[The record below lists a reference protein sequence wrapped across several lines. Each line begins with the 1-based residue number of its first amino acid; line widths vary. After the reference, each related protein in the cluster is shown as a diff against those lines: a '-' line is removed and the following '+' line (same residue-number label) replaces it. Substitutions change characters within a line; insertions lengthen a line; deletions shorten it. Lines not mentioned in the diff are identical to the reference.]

1 MKTLLSV
8 LGAIGLSAT
17 AASPIIS
24 LSTEENIK
32 DIKNDKVNLE
42 YGTNSLTPYD
52 FSDNYLRRA
61 TTMNKFSG
69 RGVETVESNFTVPL
83 PNAITVND
91 ILNDSKIDTINYGGI
106 FNIEA
111 ASVNQRFTAILLK
124 RDPSQNTKDKAVF
137 MGNIHQNNSATSI
150 GWSLDLELTY
160 YIDSKGNAFA
170 DIKLNQTVVDG
181 YRYTNSLTGEVG
193 VKIFFKTEHTH
204 YYINNT
210 VSTEQDMGTELLA
223 TIFNISSSNSAVVTT
238 KDRVI
243 NQSISG
249 LTGST
254 VSTQGINL
262 QNTKRVSFYGT
273 MRRSIQQAGYN
284 SNIMLDSIDFIKNE
298 ELSTEYNLVFETNY
312 ETIGINESTGNWN
325 SSLNLTLNI
334 NIDPATN
341 RATLSNKG
349 IIDLDNSETTNANT
363 WMETTWVFDRASLWG

>member
-1 MKTLLSV
+1 MKKLLSV

-181 YRYTNSLTGEVG
+181 YRYTNSLTEEVG
-193 VKIFFKTEHTH
+193 VKIFFKTERTH

-254 VSTQGINL
+254 VSTQGNNL

>member
-193 VKIFFKTEHTH
+193 VKIFFKTERTH

-341 RATLSNKG
+341 RVTLSNKG

>member
-193 VKIFFKTEHTH
+193 VKIFFKTERTH

-249 LTGST
+249 LQAQLFQLKELTC
-254 VSTQGINL
+254 
-262 QNTKRVSFYGT
+262 K
-273 MRRSIQQAGYN
+273 IQKEFLSMELCVEVYN
-284 SNIMLDSIDFIKNE
+284 KQD
-298 ELSTEYNLVFETNY
+298 
-312 ETIGINESTGNWN
+312 
-325 SSLNLTLNI
+325 
-334 NIDPATN
+334 
-341 RATLSNKG
+341 
-349 IIDLDNSETTNANT
+349 IIQILC
-363 WMETTWVFDRASLWG
+363 LILLIL